1 MANVRAGWRGVRVVA
16 LGLALLAGAGC
27 SAVED
32 LFGQKPAPVAP
43 PQRPAARKPPARPP
57 AARLVPVKPP
67 AVAEPVVAE
76 PLGPPGGA
84 PAVAMAVPN
93 LAGASGARVEQVL
106 GAPGSRTASGAGER
120 WDWRGEGCTLS
131 LFLFPDVA
139 SGALSVL
146 DMRAVGAPA
155 EECARRVAGARRG

>member
-1 MANVRAGWRGVRVVA
+1 MRAAGLVVA
-16 LGLALLAGAGC
+16 LLGGAGC

-32 LFGQKPAPVAP
+32 LFGKKPAPVVA

-67 AVAEPVVAE
+67 VAGPAGVEPVTAE
-76 PLGPPGGA
+76 PLLPV
-84 PAVAMAVPN
+84 AVVVPS
-93 LAGASGARVEQVL
+93 LVGASGARVEEVL
-106 GAPGSRTASGAGER
+106 GAPGSRLGSGAGER

-146 DMRAVGAPA
+146 DMRAVGAPV
-155 EECARRVAGARRG
+155 EECARRVAGARGR